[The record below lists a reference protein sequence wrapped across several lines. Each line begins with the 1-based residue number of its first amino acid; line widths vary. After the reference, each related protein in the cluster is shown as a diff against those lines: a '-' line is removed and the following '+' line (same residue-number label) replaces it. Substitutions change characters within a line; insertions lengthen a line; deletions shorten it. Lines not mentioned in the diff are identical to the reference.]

1 MPGRKPDQRRFDVIS
16 DDDLLRDSG
25 EIIIPLASEE
35 IDVHTRPLQGRV
47 RIRTAVTSHVER
59 VEVPLQQ
66 TGVEVKRVPV
76 GRVLE
81 EAARTRTEGDVTII
95 PVMEERLV
103 TRRELVLLEE
113 IHLIP
118 RSSTTTH
125 VEDVTLRREVVT
137 VERFPGGTEAGSSDG

>member
-1 MPGRKPDQRRFDVIS
+1 MPERKPDQRRFEVIS

-35 IDVHTRPLQGRV
+35 IAASTRPLQNRV
-47 RIRTAVTSHVER
+47 RIRTSVASHVER

-66 TGVEVKRVPV
+66 TGIEVKRVPV
-76 GRVLE
+76 GRVLD

-103 TRRELVLLEE
+103 TRKELVLLEE

-125 VEDVTLRREVVT
+125 VEDVTLRKEVVT
-137 VERFPGGTEAGSSDG
+137 VERFRGSTEAGSSDG

>member
-1 MPGRKPDQRRFDVIS
+1 MPKRKPDQRRFDVIS

-35 IDVHTRPLQGRV
+35 IAATTRPLQNRV
-47 RIRTAVTSHVER
+47 RIRTSVTSRVER

-66 TGVEVKRVPV
+66 TGIEVKRVPV
-76 GRVLE
+76 GRVLD

-103 TRRELVLLEE
+103 TRKELVLLEE

-137 VERFPGGTEAGSSDG
+137 VERFPGSTEAGSSDG